1 LNVVNS
7 LDSAFFGAQKF
18 GFVSQKLAL
27 SHRFCFGGFFEAHT
41 WAAAVL
47 VDELETAGSTLRE

>member
-1 LNVVNS
+1 MVNS
-7 LDSAFFGAQKF
+7 LDSAFFGAQKI

-27 SHRFCFGGFFEAHT
+27 SHRLLWRPSKAHI

-47 VDELETAGSTLRE
+47 VDELNAADSTLRE